1 MMPQK
6 KNPDVPELVRG
17 KSGRVIGH
25 LIGLVTLMKSQPLAY
40 NKDNQEDKEPL
51 FDTADTLIDT
61 LRIYAD
67 MMRGITVKPENMRA
81 AVLQGFATATDLA
94 DYLVK
99 KGVPFRDSHE
109 VVAQAVRHADAQK
122 CDLADLPL
130 AVLQGF
136 SPLIENDVYSILT
149 PEGSLNARNHIGGT
163 APAQVQAQVARW
175 RKLLAE

>member
-1 MMPQK
+1 M
-6 KNPDVPELVRG
+6 PELVRG
-17 KSGRVIGH
+17 KSGARNWAFD
-25 LIGLVTLMKSQPLAY
+25 GLADADESQPLAY

-51 FDTADTLIDT
+51 FDTVNTLIDT

-109 VVAQAVRHADAQK
+109 VVAQAVRHANAQK

-130 AVLQGF
+130 AVLQEF

-149 PEGSLNARNHIGGT
+149 PRA
-163 APAQVQAQVARW
+163 V
-175 RKLLAE
+175 